1 MNNPNGRSW
10 LQWLQFFAA
19 MAAFALSLT
28 MARHAW
34 DVTSPGYGLLVMS
47 AVFGFGAFGRKLFL
61 LKMPFGWRALHA
73 WERRGVV
80 YRRTGVVR
88 FGVMLRRTPLRYL
101 QPLVYLHL
109 RPGEMAAVLAQV
121 EGAEA
126 VHFWAALVL
135 MPYVLLAAIH
145 SRWGVVLGLLV
156 LQLVANLY
164 PLCHLRWVRHRLAM
178 VFSKK
183 SQAGQN
189 G

>member
-1 MNNPNGRSW
+1 
-10 LQWLQFFAA
+10 
-19 MAAFALSLT
+19 
-28 MARHAW
+28 
-34 DVTSPGYGLLVMS
+34 
-47 AVFGFGAFGRKLFL
+47 
-61 LKMPFGWRALHA
+61 
-73 WERRGVV
+73 
-80 YRRTGVVR
+80 
-88 FGVMLRRTPLRYL
+88 LRYL
-101 QPLVYLHL
+101 QPLVYLHR